1 MFFKGFMMSIY
12 FSTTLRE
19 ENFSREENFA
29 VFIVFTTK
37 DHCHRT
43 IENRQTAKLN
53 SRKNF
58 FPSLSEYLY
67 LNFTLFDTI

>member
-29 VFIVFTTK
+29 VFAVFIVLQQ
-37 DHCHRT
+37 RT
-43 IENRQTAKLN
+43 IVIEQ
-53 SRKNF
+53 
-58 FPSLSEYLY
+58 
-67 LNFTLFDTI
+67 

>member
-29 VFIVFTTK
+29 VFIVLQQ
-37 DHCHRT
+37 RT
-43 IENRQTAKLN
+43 IVIEQ
-53 SRKNF
+53 
-58 FPSLSEYLY
+58 
-67 LNFTLFDTI
+67 